1 MSRVRRTVALILA
14 VLVVVSGAPAA
25 RAQQHVAGKSAL
37 EQAIQERVAEQQAD
51 RDAIRSLLRRPEVK
65 QIAAKAGLSLEKA
78 EAAVATIP
86 AEDLRQLADQARQA
100 DNDLAGGASTI
111 VISTTTII
119 IVLLIII
126 LIVLIAD

>member
-1 MSRVRRTVALILA
+1 LVLA
-14 VLVVVSGAPAA
+14 VLFVVTGTGTAS
-25 RAQQHVAGKSAL
+25 AQQHVAGTSAL
-37 EQAIQERVAEQQAD
+37 EQAIQDRMAEQQAD
-51 RDAIRSLLRRPEVK
+51 RDAIRSLLRRSEVK

-78 EAAVATIP
+78 EAAVVAIP

-100 DNDLAGGASTI
+100 DNELAGGASTI

-119 IVLLIII
+119 IILLLVI